1 MINITGFSLKFG
13 SRVLFEN
20 ASFTLFDQQKVGLI
34 GPNGCGKSSLFKLLL
49 GEMQPDGGEIN
60 LPRQLRISHLSQDT
74 PPLDIPAL
82 EYVIQGDKALWKAQR
97 ELTIAESK
105 NDFQRI
111 AEYHQKIAELD
122 GYTAPSRAAKLMDG
136 LGFTTED
143 QQKAVKNFS
152 GGWRTRLNLA
162 QTLMCPADLLLLD
175 EPTNHLDLDAILW
188 LEKWLQKFSGTL
200 LIVSHDRVFLDNC
213 IDHIL
218 EVAAQKLQS
227 YAGNYSEYEKLR
239 AMQLALQQ
247 KTYEKQQKKIAHM
260 MEFVNRFKAKATK
273 AKQAQSRLKAIQKM
287 DVVSAVQAESPF
299 NFEFP
304 EIKPP
309 PSPLL
314 TLTNAE
320 IKYNSQM
327 TILNKVNL
335 QIYPGM
341 RAALLGPNGAGKS
354 TLIKVIAK
362 QLAPSKGQYEIADGV
377 RLGYYAQHQIEQLTF
392 NQSPLWHLQK
402 KDSSIPA
409 SRLRSFL
416 GSFGFSGDRAL
427 SSIENFSGGE
437 KARLALALLVW
448 DAPNLLLLDEPTNH
462 LDLEMRNALTLALQS
477 YTGALILVSHDRYL
491 LQTTAD
497 EFFLVANHQVQ
508 PFAGDLL
515 DYQKWLFS
523 QKEKEQPTSTVKP
536 KKINTDK
543 LNDQL
548 HKLEKSL
555 ERLHGEKELLD
566 NQLADSDLY
575 KKENQ
580 AKMQALV
587 SKQSALN
594 EKIQTLEKEWLQI
607 SQELGF

>member
-60 LPRQLRISHLSQDT
+60 VPRQLRISHLSQDT
-74 PPLDIPAL
+74 PALDIPAL
-82 EYVIQGDKALWKAQR
+82 EYVMQGDKALWKVQR
-97 ELTIAESK
+97 ELTIAESN

-122 GYTAPSRAAKLMDG
+122 GYTAASRAAKLMDG
-136 LGFTTED
+136 LGFSTAD
-143 QQKAVKNFS
+143 QQKAVKSFS

-213 IDHIL
+213 VDHIL
-218 EVAAQKLQS
+218 EVSAQKLQS
-227 YAGNYSEYEKLR
+227 YSGNYSEYEKLR
-239 AMQLALQQ
+239 ATQLALQQ

-287 DVVSAVQAESPF
+287 DVVSAVQAESVF

-309 PSPLL
+309 PNPLL

-320 IKYNSQM
+320 IKYNSQI

-341 RAALLGPNGAGKS
+341 RVALLGPNGAGKS

-362 QLAPSKGQYEIADGV
+362 QLAPSKGLYEIADGV

-402 KDSSIPA
+402 KDSNIPA
-409 SRLRSFL
+409 SRLRTFL
-416 GSFGFSGDRAL
+416 GSFGFSGDMAL

-497 EFFLVANHQVQ
+497 EFLLVANHQVQ

-523 QKEKEQPTSTVKP
+523 QKEKEQSASMVKP
-536 KKINTDK
+536 KKINKDK

-548 HKLEKSL
+548 QKLEKSL
-555 ERLHGEKELLD
+555 EKLHREKELLD
-566 NQLADSDLY
+566 HQLSDSDLY

-580 AKMQALV
+580 AKMQELV
-587 SKQSALN
+587 GKQSAMN
-594 EKIQTLEKEWLQI
+594 EKIQKLEKEWLQI
-607 SQELGF
+607 SQELE